1 MTLDF
6 FDDPIVNSPYE
17 KPSRH
22 WELNEDG
29 RPTNVLLEQ
38 RRRSELITP
47 VPKTKRE
54 LKRTQKQEAFA
65 FGSGDDDDQEY
76 DPTPIINEVRAAV
89 EAWRNLA
96 NPQDWQVTPTTE
108 ALLKHWRHHKFEAF
122 RPFFCQVEAVETAIW
137 LTEVAPQRGKAAARF
152 LEHLDNANAAANP
165 GLARLALKLAT
176 GAGKTTVM
184 AMLIAWQAI
193 NAKRYPN
200 AKKFSRG
207 FLIVTPGITIRDRL
221 RVLLPNDPDNYY
233 KTREIVPTEML
244 QDLTAARVVIT
255 NYHAFKLRE
264 RMSLAKGTR
273 QLAEGRGEKM
283 QTLET
288 EGQMLHRV
296 MPELMG
302 LKRITVINDEAH
314 HCYRERPDP
323 DADKLKGEEKKEAN
337 ENREAARLWIS
348 GLEAITRQGFQLN
361 RIYDLSA
368 TPFFLKGSGYREG
381 TLFPW
386 TMSDFNLMDAIECG
400 IVKLP
405 RVPVA
410 DNLPTGQEPIYRNLW
425 NVIGKKMPKKAR
437 GEKAPDPLKLPLEL
451 QTALDALY
459 GHYAK
464 TYEAWESEGVDVPP
478 VFIVVCNDTR
488 NSKTVHDFIA
498 GFEREDQDGNVHYH
512 AGRLPLFRNYD
523 EHGNRLARPRT
534 LLIDSAQI
542 ESGESIDAA
551 FKAAA
556 GPEIEKFRS
565 EVAERSGAEAARSLT
580 DEQILREVMNTVGK
594 KGRLGE
600 QIRCVVSVSMLTEGW
615 DANTVTHIMGVRAF
629 GTRLICEQVMGRA
642 LRRLSYDFD
651 QERNRFHVEYADIMG
666 IDGLNFAAQA
676 VKPNVI
682 KPRQVTTIR
691 AERDREALEI
701 VFPRVEGY
709 RRELPETRL
718 KADFSNTEVYELSQ
732 AKVGPCEVD
741 MQGIVGG
748 IERLTLEYL
757 EAQRR
762 STVIYHLT
770 THLIYEKFRD
780 ANEAPKINLFGQFKK
795 IVRQWLD
802 GGYLKCVGGTKEA
815 QLLYKQIADEVCERI
830 ANAIDAEPG
839 KERPIKAVL
848 DPYVPTGS
856 TANVLFSTTKP
867 VYWTDARKCHL
878 NAAVSDSGWE
888 DEFCRVVEGHARVL
902 AYAKNHSLGFEVP
915 YLHEGEARRYRP
927 DFIVRL
933 DDGRPDPLNLVVEIK
948 GFRGDDA
955 AIKAETM
962 RSLWL
967 PGVNAA
973 GRFGRWDFIE
983 LKNGLSMKEDFEEA
997 IAGLL
1002 AREAA

>member
-6 FDDPIVNSPYE
+6 FDDPIVNSPYD
-17 KPSRH
+17 KPGRH

-54 LKRTQKQEAFA
+54 LKRTHKQEAFT
-65 FGSGDDDDQEY
+65 FGSGDDDQEY

-89 EAWRNLA
+89 DAWRGLS

-108 ALLKHWRHHKFEAF
+108 VLLKHWRHHKFEAF
-122 RPFFCQVEAVETAIW
+122 RPFFCQIEAVETAIW

-165 GLARLALKLAT
+165 GLPRLALKLAT

-200 AKKFSRG
+200 SKKFSRG

-464 TYEAWESEGVDVPP
+464 TYEAWEREGVDVPP

-542 ESGESIDAA
+542 ESGESIDAS

-556 GPEIEKFRS
+556 GPEIEKFRT

-594 KGRLGE
+594 TGRLGE

-642 LRRLSYDFD
+642 LRRLSYDLD
-651 QERNRFHVEYADIMG
+651 EERNRFHVEYADIMG

-691 AERDREALEI
+691 AERDREAMEI

-718 KADFSNTEVYELSQ
+718 TADFSNTEVYELSQ

-888 DEFCRVVEGHARVL
+888 DEFCRVVEGHPRVL
-902 AYAKNHSLGFEVP
+902 AYVKNHSLGFEVP

-933 DDGRPDPLNLVVEIK
+933 DDGRPDPLHLVVEIK

-955 AIKAETM
+955 SIKAETM

-983 LKNGLSMKEDFEEA
+983 LKNGLSMKEDFEQA
-997 IAGLL
+997 IAGFIVH
-1002 AREAA
+1002 EAA